1 MLPFTIDELKKAVD
15 AKLVTERKHPT
26 ADLYIYNYTPLVQY
40 SRAWDEVTLNCRGLI
55 LDGSG
60 NVVARPFRKFFNY
73 EEYQNPEM
81 PPLPLHLPYTVMDK
95 MDGSLGILYHDGN
108 DYAIATRGSFE
119 SDQAIKATEI
129 LRTKYKDFKP
139 VLDVHTYLFEI
150 IYPENR
156 IVVDYGTKEDLILL
170 DVLFNF
176 DGSSMMPIDTPFPAV
191 QLYDNELPLD
201 QLGALN
207 RENSEGF
214 VIKFEDGTRVKI
226 KHAEYVRLHRLLT
239 EVSSKSIWEILKNGG
254 EITEILD
261 RVPDEFYQWV
271 RATEKSLR
279 DNHAHMLAVAKTM
292 VKELE
297 QYERKEV
304 AARIKGVDQPYP
316 ALIFALLDGK
326 DQMASDIVWKHLRP
340 KYERPFVKDIDA

>member
-55 LDGSG
+55 LDGAG
-60 NVVARPFRKFFNY
+60 NIVARPFRKFFNY

-95 MDGSLGILYHDGN
+95 MDGSLGILYHDGQ

-129 LRTKYKDFKP
+129 LRTKYRDFKP
-139 VLDVHTYLFEI
+139 EQYNTYLFEI
-150 IYPENR
+150 IYPSNR
-156 IVVDYGTKEDLILL
+156 IVVDYGDVEDLIFL
-170 DVLFNF
+170 DVIFNF
-176 DGSSMMPIDTPFPAV
+176 NGMSVEPDAVPFPTV
-191 QLYDNELPLD
+191 KTFDHTLD
-201 QLGALN
+201 QLSAID
-207 RENSEGF
+207 RVNSEGF
-214 VIKFEDGTRVKI
+214 VVKFEDGTRVKI

-271 RATEKSLR
+271 RATEKGLR

-292 VKELE
+292 VKDLADL
-297 QYERKEV
+297 ERKEV
-304 AARIKGVDQPYP
+304 AMRIKGVDQPYP

>member
-1 MLPFTIDELKKAVD
+1 MLPFTIDELKKAVE

-40 SRAWDEVTLNCRGLI
+40 SRAWNEVTLNCRGLI
-55 LDGSG
+55 LDGAG
-60 NVVARPFRKFFNY
+60 NIVARPFRKFFNY

-129 LRTKYKDFKP
+129 LRTKYRDFK
-139 VLDVHTYLFEI
+139 VNDRHTWLFEI
-150 IYPENR
+150 IYPSNR
-156 IVVDYGTKEDLILL
+156 IVVDYGDIEDLILL
-170 DVLFNF
+170 DVIENHTGTSLPVNHV
-176 DGSSMMPIDTPFPAV
+176 PFPVVARF
-191 QLYDNELPLD
+191 DDHKLD
-201 QLGALN
+201 QLLGIN
-207 RENSEGF
+207 RDNSEGF
-214 VIKFEDGTRVKI
+214 VVKFDDGTRVKI

-239 EVSSKSIWEILKNGG
+239 EVSSKSIWEILKNG
-254 EITEILD
+254 EKITEILD

-271 RATEKSLR
+271 RTTEKGLR

-292 VKELE
+292 VKDLADL
-297 QYERKEV
+297 ERKEV
-304 AARIKGVDQPYP
+304 AMRIKGVDQPYP
-316 ALIFALLDGK
+316 AIIFALLDGK
-326 DQMASDIVWKHLRP
+326 DQVASDVIWKHLKP
-340 KYERPFVKDIDA
+340 AYEKPFAKDIDV